1 MEKPIR
7 PTKPRLRKFP
17 EPRPILNDYY
27 MAYTDYTQNPPSN
40 VLHLTEDPWEPY
52 FVSENGDENEN
63 DENDV
68 ESDDR
73 EYHSSLPLEEITRL
87 SALKGFDPKYLFLEV
102 VGDYLVFRYNAPIT
116 SEVLSQLQQ
125 EHQRAVAAE
134 ALRFQEAMAA
144 YPAAL
149 ESYKRQLA
157 VYEIWKAERR
167 LEKLRNQK
175 LS

>member
-7 PTKPRLRKFP
+7 PTKPRLRKFS
-17 EPRPILNDYY
+17 EPRPILDDYY
-27 MAYTDYTQNPPSN
+27 VAYTDYTQNPPSN
-40 VLHLTEDPWEPY
+40 VLQLTDDPWEPY
-52 FVSENGDENEN
+52 FDCEDDDENE
-63 DENDV
+63 
-68 ESDDR
+68 DR
-73 EYHSSLPLEEITRL
+73 VYHSSFPLEEITRL

-134 ALRFQEAMAA
+134 ALRYQEATAA

-149 ESYKRQLA
+149 ETYKRQLA
-157 VYEIWKAERR
+157 AYEIWKAERR